1 MFMEISFAGERLR
14 RRHSLRPG
22 RAAILPAP
30 LSLSALKRVALLESH
45 DSMTGGRCGDPKRW
59 R

>member
-1 MFMEISFAGERLR
+1 MEISFAGERLR